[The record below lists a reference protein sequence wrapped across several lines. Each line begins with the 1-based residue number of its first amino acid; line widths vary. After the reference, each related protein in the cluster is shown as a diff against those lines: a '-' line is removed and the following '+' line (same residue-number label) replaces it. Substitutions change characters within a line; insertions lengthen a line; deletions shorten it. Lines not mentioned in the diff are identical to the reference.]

1 MKIAINFIMMYIRLM
16 PADLQSE
23 VYIYIN
29 VHLLQRIVLI
39 LNFIIVDIEKA
50 TCPPSLPPSISDINI
65 FSLATIY
72 IYLQLL
78 FVRHI
83 IRFHKFYIRLSFLPS
98 SIYDNI
104 TKRFIKKFFLG
115 IPVSSHWKCNI
126 FAA

>member
-1 MKIAINFIMMYIRLM
+1 MYGIEYTLFAMKIPINFIMMYIRLM

-65 FSLATIY
+65 FSLATIC
-72 IYLQLL
+72 IYLSSAA
-78 FVRHI
+78 FCTP
-83 IRFHKFYIRLSFLPS
+83 YYSFP
-98 SIYDNI
+98 
-104 TKRFIKKFFLG
+104 
-115 IPVSSHWKCNI
+115 
-126 FAA
+126 

>member
-1 MKIAINFIMMYIRLM
+1 MLSICVLAFIEIVGLPRLFNKYLYDENVRNREYLLVAMKIAINFIMMYIRLM
-16 PADLQSE
+16 PAELQSE
-23 VYIYIN
+23 VFIYIN

-83 IRFHKFYIRLSFLPS
+83 IRFHKF
-98 SIYDNI
+98 
-104 TKRFIKKFFLG
+104 
-115 IPVSSHWKCNI
+115 
-126 FAA
+126 